1 MGTRISDRKLYAMKR
16 MSLALQRAAAAR
28 PLGPSTD
35 RALRWA
41 AAWGLLAGIR
51 TPRTRIRLRRTT
63 LHCSRNV
70 RPRTPA

>member
-1 MGTRISDRKLYAMKR
+1 MKR

-28 PLGPSTD
+28 PLGPATD

-51 TPRTRIRLRRTT
+51 TPHVRIRLRRTT
-63 LHCSRNV
+63 LHCGR
-70 RPRTPA
+70 

>member
-1 MGTRISDRKLYAMKR
+1 MAVPVSDRKLYAMKR

-28 PLGPSTD
+28 PLGPATD

-41 AAWGLLAGIR
+41 TAWGIVAGIR

-63 LHCSRNV
+63 LGGNAL
-70 RPRTPA
+70 RPPTPA

>member
-1 MGTRISDRKLYAMKR
+1 MAAPVSNRKLYAMKR

-28 PLGPSTD
+28 PLGPTTD

-41 AAWGLLAGIR
+41 SAWGLLAGIR

-63 LHCSRNV
+63 LHCGRQI
-70 RPRTPA
+70 TPPNPA

>member
-1 MGTRISDRKLYAMKR
+1 MAIPVSDRKLYAMKR

-41 AAWGLLAGIR
+41 AVWGIVAGIR
-51 TPRTRIRLRRTT
+51 TRHTRVRLRRTT
-63 LHCSRNV
+63 LV
-70 RPRTPA
+70 GTAFRPPTPA

>member
-1 MGTRISDRKLYAMKR
+1 MAVPVSNRKLYAMKR

-41 AAWGLLAGIR
+41 AVWGVVAGIR

-63 LHCSRNV
+63 LV
-70 RPRTPA
+70 GTAFRPPTPA

>member
-28 PLGPSTD
+28 PLGPTTD

-41 AAWGLLAGIR
+41 TVWGLVAGIR
-51 TPRTRIRLRRTT
+51 TPRMRIRLRRTT
-63 LHCSRNV
+63 LYSGRRIRQPN
-70 RPRTPA
+70 PA

>member
-1 MGTRISDRKLYAMKR
+1 MAIPVSDRKLYAMKR

-28 PLGPSTD
+28 PLGPTTD

-41 AAWGLLAGIR
+41 AAWGVVAGIR

-63 LHCSRNV
+63 LV
-70 RPRTPA
+70 GTALRPPTPA

>member
-1 MGTRISDRKLYAMKR
+1 MAAPISNRKLYAMKR

-28 PLGPSTD
+28 PLGPTTD

-63 LHCSRNV
+63 LHCGRQI
-70 RPRTPA
+70 TPPNPA

>member
-1 MGTRISDRKLYAMKR
+1 MAVPVSNRKLYAMKR

-41 AAWGLLAGIR
+41 AVWGVVAGIR

-63 LHCSRNV
+63 LV
-70 RPRTPA
+70 GTAFRPRTPA